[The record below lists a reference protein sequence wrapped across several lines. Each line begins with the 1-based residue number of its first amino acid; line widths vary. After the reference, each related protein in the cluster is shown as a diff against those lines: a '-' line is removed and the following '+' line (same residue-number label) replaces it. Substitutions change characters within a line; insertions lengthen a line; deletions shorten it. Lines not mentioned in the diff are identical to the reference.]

1 MTVGG
6 GARFPLRTVAV
17 AGGGFSMVAVVLLLS
32 LNFEALKKN
41 IFISILEFF
50 IHFQNEKMV
59 YYYSGYAPIILRS

>member
-32 LNFEALKKN
+32 LNFEALKKK
-41 IFISILEFF
+41 
-50 IHFQNEKMV
+50 HFHFNPRIPHSFSKCENGV
-59 YYYSGYAPIILRS
+59 LL